1 MFSFIAGF
9 VVGVILG
16 WSNAKIID
24 GYLKKNSTTEEE

>member
-16 WSNAKIID
+16 WANAKIID
-24 GYLKKNSTTEEE
+24 GWLKRNSTTEEE